1 MKIDNYITKLKSKS
15 KGSFLTSLFRKQLLN
30 SFNKIK
36 IGKINV
42 LERNNNYSFGDKS
55 SDLKVNVEILNSNFY
70 YLVGKNGLIG
80 ATEAYTLGY
89 WNSDDKV
96 KLIQIIFRNK
106 ELMNSI
112 DTLIAIIMKPFDS
125 IIHRFRSNTLIGSKK
140 NILAHYDLS
149 NDFYKLWLDK
159 TMTYSCGFFSSNN
172 TSMEDASKEKLDR
185 LCRKLNLNE
194 NDNVLEIGTGWGSFA
209 IHAAKNYGCKITT
222 TTISDNQYNFVK
234 SIIEKENLT
243 KKINLIKIDYRKLS
257 GKYDKI
263 VSIEMIEAVGFNFVQ
278 TYFKKVSSL
287 LKETGQ
293 FAMQGIT
300 YNDQNFDSYIKSVD
314 FIQKYIFPG
323 SCLISINHISEVIKK
338 HTDLSISHLEDI
350 TIHYAKTLKIWRN
363 NFLEKKKEIISLGFS
378 EEFINLW
385 EFYLTYCEAGFLERN
400 IGDFQ
405 FVFSKSG
412 VKKVEVQY

>member
-42 LERNNNYSFGDKS
+42 LERNNKYSFGDKN
-55 SDLKVNVEILNSNFY
+55 SDLRVNVEIFNNNFY

-194 NDNVLEIGTGWGSFA
+194 YDNVLEIGTGWGSFA

>member
-15 KGSFLTSLFRKQLLN
+15 KSSFLTSLFRKQLLN

-42 LERNNNYSFGDKS
+42 LERNNNYSFGDKN
-55 SDLKVNVEILNSNFY
+55 SDLKVNVEIFNCNFY

>member
-1 MKIDNYITKLKSKS
+1 MKINNYITKLRSKNKS
-15 KGSFLTSLFRKQLLN
+15 SFLTSLFRKQLLK
-30 SFNKIK
+30 SFYKIK
-36 IGKINV
+36 IGEITV
-42 LERNNNYSFGDKS
+42 LEENNKFNFGEKN
-55 SDLKVNVEILNSNFY
+55 SDLRVNVEIFNNNFY
-70 YLVGKNGLIG
+70 FLVGKNGLIG

-106 ELMNSI
+106 ELMNSM
-112 DTLIAIIMKPFDS
+112 DTLTALIMKPFDS
-125 IIHRFRSNTLIGSKK
+125 VIHRFRSNTLIGSKK

-159 TMTYSCGFFSSNN
+159 TMTYSCGFFSSDN
-172 TSMEDASKEKLDR
+172 TSIEDASKEKLDR

-194 NDNVLEIGTGWGSFA
+194 NDNVLEIGTGWGSLA
-209 IHAAKNYGCKITT
+209 IHAAKNYGCRITT
-222 TTISDNQYNFVK
+222 TTISDNQYNYVK
-234 SIIEKENLT
+234 SIIEKEKLT
-243 KKINLIKIDYRKLS
+243 KKINLIKTDYRKLS

-263 VSIEMIEAVGFNFVQ
+263 ISIEMIEAVGFNFVQ

-300 YNDQNFDSYIKSVD
+300 YNDQNFDSYVKSVD

>member
-15 KGSFLTSLFRKQLLN
+15 KSSFLTSLFRKQLLN

-42 LERNNNYSFGDKS
+42 LERNNNYSFGDKN
-55 SDLKVNVEILNSNFY
+55 SDLKVNVEIFNSNFY